1 MDHADMLL
9 SLVTGST
16 DAVSRRVKDSL
27 QATGELP
34 HADKKTDEQLAALGF
49 EFPQDGQVSRPR
61 LFRAAKLPEGWKIVP
76 TGHYM
81 YSDLVDP
88 QGRKRGQIGVKT
100 SDNWSSFHLVRRF
113 TPSYT
118 WDDPSDRHGSVV
130 ACISDSNGREVWRG
144 QRFLSSQSDQA
155 REVALKKLAELA
167 PNYNDVM
174 AYWDEEIVW
183 PPHETPPDTRPTFQ
197 IDVELYRGGNRSD
210 GGPHSTCRATTVE
223 EAKEKLLKAC
233 RSLSDSY
240 DVKWSIF
247 EIGTPEQPKEPR
259 FLERGELF
267 RPAPIR
273 RTPRYDSYRGFC
285 DQNERLIRDED

>member
-1 MDHADMLL
+1 MLL
-9 SLVTGST
+9 SLVTGNT
-16 DAVSRRVKDSL
+16 DVLTTTALSRMQGLEEFPK
-27 QATGELP
+27 
-34 HADKKTDEQLAALGF
+34 ADAETDEKLKTLGF
-49 EFPQDGQVSRPR
+49 AFPDGREVSRPR
-61 LFRAAKLPEGWKIVP
+61 LFRAVKLPEGWKIVR
-76 TGHYM
+76 TSHYM
-81 YSDLVDP
+81 YSDLLDH
-88 QGRKRGQIGVKT
+88 QGRKRGTIGVKI

-113 TPSYT
+113 TPSCT

-167 PNYNDVM
+167 PDYNDVM

-273 RTPRYDSYRGFC
+273 KTPRYDSYRGFC